1 MWIVCLG
8 EFCSWTIFFFLMCL
22 PLTEK
27 VDDRFLKRHLLW
39 HFWGRVIWDN
49 REWRWSG
56 VCVSIMKQ
64 ISTKWVELRLVYLWN
79 KSIKNG
85 WLFWAKSRETWKKG
99 SGTSQERPRNVPGS
113 HQEQPKYNA
122 GTTQETPDNIPGT
135 YFRNFFCFSDLK
147 MRGPTPAVIHEY
159 ETNQGQKKARLG
171 IHENNLS
178 R

>member
-1 MWIVCLG
+1 MWIGCLG
-8 EFCSWTIFFFLMCL
+8 EFCSWTILKKKCL

-49 REWRWSG
+49 REGRWSG
-56 VCVSIMKQ
+56 ACVLMKQ

-99 SGTSQERPRNVPGS
+99 SGTSLERPRNVQGIP
-113 HQEQPKYNA
+113 QERPKYNTS
-122 GTTQETPDNIPGT
+122 TTQGTPTSVPGT
-135 YFRNFFCFSDLK
+135 YFLVFFFWLTK
-147 MRGPTPAVIHEY
+147 MRGPSPTVIHDQWSS
-159 ETNQGQKKARLG
+159 NPPKL
-171 IHENNLS
+171 
-178 R
+178 